1 MTTNT
6 PLKTNTRWQ
15 KDPEDKTTFSDN
27 RSRYNNRGRGRDGY
41 RNRGRGRGGYRDR
54 GRGRGYRG
62 RGHDSG
68 GFGFRT
74 GYRVSKPKNFVL
86 PEGNRLE
93 TDFPTLGKPKVKNAN
108 NLNWRIAA
116 EKGAVAP
123 PPPMFVKKTSIQSNS
138 VDQDI
143 NLDDYD
149 EEEYDSAFCDDDDD
163 DVDNFP
169 TKGGYMD

>member
-15 KDPEDKTTFSDN
+15 RDESSEDKKSSTFSDN
-27 RSRYNNRGRGRDGY
+27 KFRPRYNNRGRD
-41 RNRGRGRGGYRDR
+41 RGRGRGGYR
-54 GRGRGYRG
+54 GRGRSGYRDRDRGGFRSGYRG
-62 RGHDSG
+62 RGG
-68 GFGFRT
+68 
-74 GYRVSKPKNFVL
+74 VSKPKDFVL

-123 PPPMFVKKTSIQSNS
+123 PPPMFVKKMPIQSS
-138 VDQDI
+138 SGDQDI

-163 DVDNFP
+163 SFP